1 MQELRLLGVHQDER
15 HILLVA
21 ANGAKFQ
28 LAITSDLRAAVRR
41 VPYSAD
47 ADRSDS
53 INLSPRD
60 IQSQIR
66 SGMTAEQISEAAR
79 IPLEHVKRYEGP
91 VLAERSHMCTLAQ
104 QTSVA
109 RSDGDGRERL
119 GDLVTERL
127 YMREV
132 HTEPTWDAWRR
143 EDASWVVQLSFE
155 AGGKTRNAQWSF
167 IPRRAHI
174 EPLDDEARWFVADGI
189 ATPPSL
195 EPVELVDAAPRE
207 ELARE
212 QDVESLR
219 TPVESIVTAAPDA
232 QVPDEDLPPAAHAED
247 ENAPAAVADEPSV
260 QEDKPADTPPAQP
273 AAQDIPRPVSP
284 AAESNASATPM
295 PHQPTPSADR
305 SRPKK
310 KVRGARNKV
319 SRPEKVMPGPR
330 DAQTATAR
338 PAQVPPV
345 SSSPA
350 GNKAMAASASDKP
363 AQGGTSV
370 IEMPEE
376 QAVSIAVEASAAL
389 EDPTSTSESQDSH
402 EKTTRSTTTAPKT
415 ASSSKRPNFPKW
427 DEIVFGPRKD

>member
-47 ADRSDS
+47 ADRADS

-104 QTSVA
+104 QTSIA
-109 RSDGDGRERL
+109 RSESDGRERL
-119 GDLVTERL
+119 GDLVSERL

-132 HTEPTWDAWRR
+132 HAEPSWDAWRR

-174 EPLDDEARWFVADGI
+174 EPLDDEARWFVAGGN

-195 EPVELVDAAPRE
+195 EPVVLVDAAPRE

-212 QDVESLR
+212 QDVDALR

-232 QVPDEDLPPAAHAED
+232 IVPDEDLPPAAHAESD
-247 ENAPAAVADEPSV
+247 SAPEPAV
-260 QEDKPADTPPAQP
+260 QESDKDDATPAQP
-273 AAQDIPRPVSP
+273 AAQDTLQQQTP
-284 AAESNASATPM
+284 ESEPNSSRSAM
-295 PHQPTPSADR
+295 PQQPTAAPERA
-305 SRPKK
+305 RPKK

-330 DAQTATAR
+330 DGQSSTSR

-345 SSSPA
+345 STGKPA
-350 GNKAMAASASDKP
+350 GNKAVAASTSDKP
-363 AQGGTSV
+363 VHGGTSV
-370 IEMPEE
+370 IERPEE
-376 QAVSIAVEASAAL
+376 QSVSIAVEASADM
-389 EDPTSTSESQDSH
+389 EDPTSTSESHDSL
-402 EKTTRSTTTAPKT
+402 EKTTRSTTAAPKT

>member
-104 QTSVA
+104 QTSIA
-109 RSDGDGRERL
+109 RADGDGRERL

-132 HTEPTWDAWRR
+132 HTEPSWDAWRR

-174 EPLDDEARWFVADGI
+174 EPLDDEARWFVAEGN

-195 EPVELVDAAPRE
+195 EPVEHVDAAPSA

-212 QDVESLR
+212 QDVEALR
-219 TPVESIVTAAPDA
+219 TPVESIVNAAPDA
-232 QVPDEDLPPAAHAED
+232 SVPDEDLPPAAHASED
-247 ENAPAAVADEPSV
+247 TEPEPEPREDQAAKAESAATTVP
-260 QEDKPADTPPAQP
+260 QP
-273 AAQDIPRPVSP
+273 ASPPSDI
-284 AAESNASATPM
+284 SAPQPSM
-295 PHQPTPSADR
+295 PNQPGSSDER

-310 KVRGARNKV
+310 KVRGGRNKV

-330 DAQTATAR
+330 DAQSSASR
-338 PAQVPPV
+338 PSQVPPTAP
-345 SSSPA
+345 SKPA
-350 GNKAMAASASDKP
+350 GNKAVATSAADTQP
-363 AQGGTSV
+363 QGGTSV

-376 QAVSIAVEASAAL
+376 QSLSIAVEASADM
-389 EDPTSTSESQDSH
+389 EDPTSTQSTDSQ
-402 EKTTRSTTTAPKT
+402 EKTARTTTTAPKT